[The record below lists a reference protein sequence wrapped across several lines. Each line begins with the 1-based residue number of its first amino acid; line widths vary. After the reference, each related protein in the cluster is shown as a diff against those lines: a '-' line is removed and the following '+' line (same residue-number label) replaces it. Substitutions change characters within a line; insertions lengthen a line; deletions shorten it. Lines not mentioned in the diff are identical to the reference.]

1 MSTSLLPT
9 NFGQEKSSTVLE
21 DLYRDSGP
29 IQTVYHP
36 HRQSEGRKEIK
47 CYFYFENWNSRFF
60 LLLFCHR

>member
-47 CYFYFENWNSRFF
+47 C
-60 LLLFCHR
+60 